1 MSGVKKRRKR
11 RAKNKNKGR
20 RVGYTVP
27 EVSGLLKVSRN
38 TVYDMIE
45 RGELEY
51 ARAGRLIRILA
62 EPFHQKYG
70 GAIAAA

>member
-1 MSGVKKRRKR
+1 MSSVKKRRKR
-11 RAKNKNKGR
+11 RAKNKGQ

-38 TVYDMIE
+38 TVYDMID

>member
-1 MSGVKKRRKR
+1 MANVKSRKKRRTT
-11 RAKNKNKGR
+11 GS

-38 TVYDMIE
+38 TVYDMID

>member
-1 MSGVKKRRKR
+1 MSSIKKRRKR
-11 RAKNKNKGR
+11 RAKNKGR

-62 EPFHQKYG
+62 EPFHQ
-70 GAIAAA
+70 